1 MKKHLRFG
9 VLLFLFLTT
18 SLFSGTAGK
27 IVGIVKDAKS
37 GEPLPGANILLEG
50 TVMGASSDVDGYYV
64 ILNVPPG
71 VYTLRG
77 SMIGYTDRVVTVVRV
92 NIDLT
97 TSIDFEMASTVVE
110 AGEVTVVAHRPVV
123 QKDIAATTVNI
134 DAGEIA
140 ALPVQSV
147 TEVVGLQAG
156 IQGLS
161 IRGSDSNEL
170 AFMVDG
176 FTLRDERD
184 NSPITGVSLSSVQ
197 DLQVQQ
203 GGFNAE
209 YGNIRSG
216 IINVVTR
223 EGDAHKYGGSFFY
236 ESSPPTDKHFGQ
248 SFNDPNS
255 YWLRPYLDP
264 QVAFVGT
271 KNGGWDEATQTLYPF
286 FEGWN
291 AVSARRAATA
301 DPNDD
306 LTPEAAR
313 RLFEWQHRRQ
323 LDITKNDF
331 IFDGGFGG
339 PVPGVGNSLG
349 NLRFFAAFR
358 REREMYMLPLSRD
371 SYQEN
376 NFQLKLTSDISNTM
390 KLTVSGS
397 LNQVD
402 AVSDNDVGQPGFFR
416 SASSIARVLTRA
428 GFTTNSRFFFDSYWA
443 LTDVDRFN
451 ISAKLTHALSPTTFY
466 EAKIERTQADYN
478 TRPNA
483 RRDTTKR
490 FEIVPGFFVDEA
502 PFGSE
507 PNIVNGVDGMLMGV
521 RANAF
526 DSSKIVTT
534 TFKVDLT
541 SQINKTN
548 LVKTGVEFV
557 HNNYDMNFGAINL
570 VLPTGRPKTRW
581 NRSPL
586 RAAVYLQD
594 KLEFKGLVSN
604 VGLRLD
610 YIDPRG
616 QWFTINQFNG
626 DFFSNNFVE
635 GSENNFDQAPVDKQ
649 LNISPRL
656 SISHPITENSKLF
669 FSYGHFR
676 QMPVSDRLYN
686 VRRVTNGSVSVIG
699 DPNLP
704 LQKTVAYE
712 LGFEQSL
719 FNSYLIRVAGF
730 NKDVTDQPNLVR
742 IISADGKS
750 NYRKAESNSYE
761 DIRGVEISLNKKPG
775 RWFGGFINY
784 TFMVFTSGF
793 FDAREIN
800 ERSSEQRRYLVE
812 NPPRQFKPVA
822 QPFARGNLI
831 INTPRDFGTDIGGFR
846 PFANW
851 RFSFLGSWQSG
862 LHFTF
867 TNSTDIPGLENNF
880 QWKDTYNIDLRVQRD
895 FKLNPFRVQF
905 FADVSNLFN
914 VKIWQYLSNG
924 PTGFLDGDDFL
935 SYMRS
940 LRLPENKVREFN
952 YTPENGFG
960 NDQPGDYRPDDVAF
974 DPLEPNPDNDPEI
987 ARRNQSRIDKKSYID
1002 NPNLTYLQF
1011 LNPRNVFL
1019 GIKFNFDF

>member
-1 MKKHLRFG
+1 MNKHLRFG
-9 VLLFLFLTT
+9 VLLLLFFTAH
-18 SLFSGTAGK
+18 LFSGTTGK
-27 IVGIVKDAKS
+27 ITGIVKDTQS

-50 TVMGASSDVDGYYV
+50 TSLGASSDVDGYYV

-71 VYTLRG
+71 VYTIRS
-77 SMIGYTDRVVTVVRV
+77 SMIGYTDRVVTELRV

-97 TSIDFEMASTVVE
+97 TAVDFEMSSTVVE
-110 AGEVTVVAHRPVV
+110 AGEVTVIAKRSVV

-134 DAGEIA
+134 DASEIE

-161 IRGSDSNEL
+161 IRGGGSDEL

-197 DLQVQQ
+197 DLQIQQ

-216 IINVVTR
+216 IINVVTK
-223 EGDAHKYGGSFFY
+223 EGDAHKFSGTIFY

-264 QVAFVGT
+264 EVAFVGT
-271 KNGGWDEATQTLYPF
+271 QNGGWDEATQNQYPVF
-286 FEGWN
+286 DGWN
-291 AVSARRAATA
+291 AISELTLKN
-301 DPNDD
+301 DNPNDD
-306 LTPEAAR
+306 LTPEGAQ
-313 RLFEWQHRRQ
+313 RLFMWEHRRQ
-323 LDITKNDF
+323 LDITENDF
-331 IFDGGFGG
+331 IVDAGFGG
-339 PVPGVGNSLG
+339 PVPGVGSHLG
-349 NLRFFAAFR
+349 NLRFYAAYR
-358 REREMYMLPLSRD
+358 GEREMYLIPLSRD
-371 SYQEN
+371 SYKEN
-376 NFQLKLTSDISNTM
+376 NFQLKLTSDVSNTM
-390 KLTVSGS
+390 KLTLSGS

-402 AVSDNDVGQPGFFR
+402 AVSSNDVGQPGFFR
-416 SASSIARVLTRA
+416 SASSIASVLTRA
-428 GFTTNSRFFFDSYWA
+428 GFTTNSRLFFDSYWA

-451 ISAKLTHALSPTTFY
+451 ISAKLTQTLSPTTFY

-483 RRDTTKR
+483 PRDTTKK

-507 PNIVNGVDGMLMGV
+507 PRIVNGIDGMLMGV

-526 DSSKIVTT
+526 DSSKVVTT

-548 LVKTGVEFV
+548 LFKTGLEFV

-570 VLPTGRPKTRW
+570 VLPTGRPKTIW

-586 RAAVYLQD
+586 RASLYLQD

-616 QWFTINQFNG
+616 QWLAINPF
-626 DFFSNNFVE
+626 DSEFFSNNFVE
-635 GSENNFDQAPVDKQ
+635 GSDNNFDQVAVDKQ
-649 LNISPRL
+649 LYLSPRL

-676 QMPVSDRLYN
+676 QMPISDRLYN
-686 VRRVTNGSVSVIG
+686 VRRVTGGAVSVIG

-719 FNSYLIRVAGF
+719 LNSYLIRVAGYY
-730 NKDVTDQPNLVR
+730 KDITDQPNLVR
-742 IISADGKS
+742 IISADGS
-750 NYRKAESNSYE
+750 VNYSKAESNFYE
-761 DIRGVEISLNKKPG
+761 DIRGVEISINKKPG
-775 RWFGGFINY
+775 RWFGGFLNY
-784 TFMVFTSGF
+784 TYMVNTSGF
-793 FDAREIN
+793 FDAQELN
-800 ERSSEQRRYLVE
+800 ERSSEQRRYLQE

-822 QPFARGNLI
+822 QPFFRGNLM

-846 PFANW
+846 PFADW

-880 QWKDTYNIDLRVQRD
+880 QWQDFYNIDLRIQRD
-895 FKLNPFRVQF
+895 FKLNPLRVQF
-905 FADVSNLFN
+905 FADINNMFN
-914 VKIWQYLSNG
+914 FKLWPYLNNG
-924 PTGFLDGDDFL
+924 PSGFVDGDDFL

-940 LRLPENKVREFN
+940 LRLPENKVSEFN
-952 YTPENGFG
+952 YTPANGFG
-960 NDQPGDYRPDDVAF
+960 NDQPGDYRPDDVPF
-974 DPLEPNPDNDPEI
+974 DPLESNPDNDPTI
-987 ARRNQSRIDKKSYID
+987 ARRNQERIDKKSYID
-1002 NPNLTYLQF
+1002 NPNMTYLQF
-1011 LNPRNVFL
+1011 LNPRDIFL